1 MMRGIATPI
10 TFLRRE
16 VFRSVADA
24 SYEGWNLNEIKQ
36 IPYTI
41 IEGDVPRYRD
51 SIERERNIVRARVRL
66 ALSLGI
72 DEELGDDYI
81 SKEEFENLG
90 ALRVS
95 QDLLRVIPSACEACE
110 EKSFFVTNSCHGCLA
125 KPCISVCPVKAT
137 SIKNGQSFI
146 DQEACIKC
154 GKCWNFIY
162 DNDFVSTG
170 SFAC

>member
-1 MMRGIATPI
+1 MRGIATPI

-72 DEELGDDYI
+72 DEESGDDYI
-81 SKEEFENLG
+81 SKEEFENL
-90 ALRVS
+90 
-95 QDLLRVIPSACEACE
+95 
-110 EKSFFVTNSCHGCLA
+110 NSL
-125 KPCISVCPVKAT
+125 I
-137 SIKNGQSFI
+137 
-146 DQEACIKC
+146 
-154 GKCWNFIY
+154 
-162 DNDFVSTG
+162 
-170 SFAC
+170 